1 MQTPRIR
8 HNRYDKRLARRDC
21 PAMTLCA
28 LLRADLAL
36 ARAREVVRT
45 AMQYAGT
52 RSSPI
57 PTR

>member
-1 MQTPRIR
+1 MDPRMTT
-8 HNRYDKRLARRDC
+8 NAARRDC
-21 PAMTLCA
+21 PALTLCA

-36 ARAREVVRT
+36 ARAREVIR
-45 AMQYAGT
+45 AAKQYSGT